1 MILMKDKI
9 IMLVIGLILGVVLAG
24 CCFWFATKINT
35 PTNVQ
40 EMRSGEDGRGEMRGG
55 PDDVPSNVTD
65 NTTNTTN
72 SSTENDV

>member
-1 MILMKDKI
+1 MKDKI
-9 IMLVIGLILGVVLAG
+9 IMLVLGLILGVVLAG

-55 PDDVPSNVTD
+55 PDDVPSNST
-65 NTTNTTN
+65 NNNTNTTN